1 MEPSRKRLQ
10 ELDRL
15 FTRIYEDNA
24 LGKLSDEWDTRMH
37 AAYESVQKELLAAV
51 ESEEQTVQDMEQE
64 RIDLHQPLNAM
75 RECTD
80 LKELTSLWSTH
91 GASVWKSITA
101 RSIQAAFLSETENMG
116 QAFQPQLHV
125 PVREYGQAFQNG
137 TVQRLAALPEDFVH

>member
-1 MEPSRKRLQ
+1 M
-10 ELDRL
+10 DRL

-24 LGKLSDEWDTRMH
+24 QGKLSGERDARMC
-37 AAYESVQKELLAAV
+37 AAYEAEPKELLAAV
-51 ESEEQTVQDMEQE
+51 ESDEQTVQDMEQK
-64 RIDLHQPLNAM
+64 RIGLHQFLNAM

-80 LKELTSLWSTH
+80 LKEVTPLRSTH
-91 GASVWKSITA
+91 GSSVWKSVTA
-101 RSIQAAFLSETENMG
+101 RSNQAASLSETENMG